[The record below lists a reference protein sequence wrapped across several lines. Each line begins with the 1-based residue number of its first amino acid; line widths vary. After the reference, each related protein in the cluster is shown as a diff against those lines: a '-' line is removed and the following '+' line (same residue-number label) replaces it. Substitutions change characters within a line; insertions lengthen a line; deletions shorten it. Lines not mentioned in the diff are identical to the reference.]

1 MSRKVQ
7 IILVLLCVTGAASLV
22 GYARFWPKAPPPLE
36 EKYQGRFELFGYE
49 PPEGVQGDN
58 PLDRKQRWIYEFRAD
73 HIFRLR
79 IFVDGGWELAR
90 RSGTVKSD
98 GDDALILHMLSF
110 NGELV
115 EGAPERF
122 FVRWDTDPKGE
133 FLHLTQELST
143 GRGQQLFLRKLV
155 D

>member
-49 PPEGVQGDN
+49 PPQGVQGDN

-90 RSGTVKSD
+90 RSGTIKSD
-98 GDDALILHMLSF
+98 GDQALILHMLSF
-110 NGELV
+110 NGEPNDSQP
-115 EGAPERF
+115 GRY